1 MRDSLHLAITGIVLL
16 VAAALF
22 VEWRAEFRD
31 RAKLQATL
39 GVAEQSL
46 QRATASQQ
54 DRDRQLND
62 AVGRLEALKATVV
75 TQQQILA
82 RLPEVLPLPKPLVMQ
97 QASKP
102 PDPAAPSIVGAGT
115 RPGAAP
121 PPDAPTP
128 NAATVPSEDLKPLYD
143 FAVDCKACQTHL
155 ATAKAD
161 LADERTKTQALGR
174 ERDAALKLARG
185 GTLRQRLGRAMK
197 WFVIGAVAGAIASKA
212 H

>member
-39 GVAEQSL
+39 AVAEQSL

-102 PDPAAPSIVGAGT
+102 PDPAAPSIVG
-115 RPGAAP
+115 
-121 PPDAPTP
+121 
-128 NAATVPSEDLKPLYD
+128 
-143 FAVDCKACQTHL
+143 
-155 ATAKAD
+155 
-161 LADERTKTQALGR
+161 
-174 ERDAALKLARG
+174 
-185 GTLRQRLGRAMK
+185 
-197 WFVIGAVAGAIASKA
+197 
-212 H
+212 

>member
-39 GVAEQSL
+39 AVAEQSL

-82 RLPEVLPLPKPLVMQ
+82 RLPEVLPLPKPLVATQ
-97 QASKP
+97 NLQPDAAS
-102 PDPAAPSIVGAGT
+102 DDNS
-115 RPGAAP
+115 RGAASP
-121 PPDAPTP
+121 SGKLPEAPG
-128 NAATVPSEDLKPLYD
+128 PS
-143 FAVDCKACQTHL
+143 T
-155 ATAKAD
+155 
-161 LADERTKTQALGR
+161 
-174 ERDAALKLARG
+174 
-185 GTLRQRLGRAMK
+185 
-197 WFVIGAVAGAIASKA
+197 
-212 H
+212 